1 MTSKMHAKLFALMII
16 LLVVFNGV
24 PASAGPGPDIILA
37 GNVYVNDNVE
47 PLTASD
53 TDYTVTL
60 KVEGVELASYQMGSD
75 PFNGDWYVL
84 YVPTDNG
91 LIPHVEYPVGK
102 EGDTAYIYVNGSP
115 VNENPVYLGAAGSQT
130 VLPIHVTLCVDA
142 DQDGIC
148 DDVDNCPGIAN
159 PDQTD
164 TDADGLGDACDTDDD
179 NDGVLDTE
187 DNCPLIANPDQAD
200 SDGDGTGDACDD
212 CLDADQD
219 GICDDVDNCPGSANP
234 DQADRD
240 GDGTGDACDNCPD
253 DPNKTEPGA
262 CGCGV
267 ADTDSDN
274 DGTPDCNDNC
284 PDVANTNQ
292 TDTDNDGIGDVCDT
306 CPNDADNDA
315 DGDGVC
321 GDVDNCPGIANPDQT
336 DSDGDGIGD
345 ACDMEA
351 PIAVDDEYSI
361 DEDNTLDV
369 AAQGV
374 LDNDTDA
381 NGDPLTAALVSGP
394 ENGTL
399 TLNADGSFTYTPNAN
414 FNGSDSFAYMAYD
427 GLEYSD
433 VAAVSITVD
442 PVNDAPVANAGLDQ
456 ADVPLGSVEL
466 DGGSSSDVDEDT
478 ITYNWTIKS
487 KPDGSAAELSDPNV
501 VRPTLLNIDT
511 YGSYEVK
518 LVVNDGTDDSAPDTV
533 VITTHEN
540 LAPVANAGQDQTVPV
555 YDPVWLDGSSSSDHN
570 GDDITYDWTI
580 TSMPDG
586 SEAVLDNHAAVKP
599 YFTPDEVGEYVVQLI
614 VYDGELY
621 SDPDTVTISAD
632 GNSKPVADAG
642 EDRNVNVGQ
651 EVCLDGGGSS
661 DPDGDDITYSWSIIS
676 PNGTSASLDDATA
689 VAPCF
694 TPDQAGE
701 YVVQLIVNDGEL
713 NSEPDTVVITANG
726 EEPALGD
733 LNGDNVVDMADLN
746 IILSH
751 RNQPADVCP
760 ECDLDGDGMI
770 TALDARKLVLLCTCP
785 RCICP

>member
-1 MTSKMHAKLFALMII
+1 MHAKLFALMII

-60 KVEGVELASYQMGSD
+60 EVEGVELASYQMGSE
-75 PFNGDWYVL
+75 PLNEDWYVL

-130 VLPIHVTLCVDA
+130 VLPIHVTLCV
-142 DQDGIC
+142 
-148 DDVDNCPGIAN
+148 
-159 PDQTD
+159 
-164 TDADGLGDACDTDDD
+164 
-179 NDGVLDTE
+179 
-187 DNCPLIANPDQAD
+187 
-200 SDGDGTGDACDD
+200 
-212 CLDADQD
+212 DADQD

-292 TDTDNDGIGDVCDT
+292 TDTD
-306 CPNDADNDA
+306 
-315 DGDGVC
+315 
-321 GDVDNCPGIANPDQT
+321 
-336 DSDGDGIGD
+336 GDGIGD
-345 ACDMEA
+345 ACDIEA
-351 PIAVDDEYSI
+351 PVAVDDGYSI

-369 AAQGV
+369 AAPGV

-381 NGDPLTAALVSGP
+381 DGDPLTAELVSGP
-394 ENGTL
+394 SKGTL
-399 TLNADGSFTYTPNAN
+399 ALNADGSFTYTPNAN
-414 FNGSDSFAYMAYD
+414 FNGEDSFTYVAND
-427 GLEYSD
+427 GLEDSNTAT
-433 VAAVSITVD
+433 VTITINS
-442 PVNDAPVANAGLDQ
+442 VNDAPVANAGPDQ
-456 ADVPLGSVEL
+456 ADVSLGDVPL
-466 DGGSSSDVDEDT
+466 DGGGSTDVDEDP
-478 ITYNWTIKS
+478 ITFNWTINDE
-487 KPDGSAAELSDPNV
+487 PYAGAGTLVDANLVN
-501 VRPTLLNIDT
+501 PTLVVDR
-511 YGSYEVK
+511 YGLYEIRLEVC
-518 LVVNDGTDDSAPDTV
+518 DEDACASDTV
-533 VITTHEN
+533 QIATEGN
-540 LAPVANAGQDQTVPV
+540 LKPVANAGEDNTVGQ
-555 YDPVWLDGSSSSDHN
+555 YDYVCLDGSASSDPN
-570 GDDITYDWTI
+570 GDDITYAWTI

-586 SEAVLDNHAAVKP
+586 SGSMLDNSVAVAP
-599 YFTPDEVGEYVVQLI
+599 YFTPDEVGDYMVQLI
-614 VYDGELY
+614 VNDGELY
-621 SDPDTVTISAD
+621 SDSNTVTISVE

-651 EVCLDGGGSS
+651 EVCLDGGESS
-661 DPDGDDITYSWSIIS
+661 DPDGDDITTYSWAI
-676 PNGTSASLDDATA
+676 TSRPDGSNANAAYLDDTGK
-689 VAPCF
+689 VNPCF
-694 TPDQAGE
+694 TPDVSGA
-701 YVVQLIVNDGEL
+701 YLVQLIVTDEHGLSGE
-713 NSEPDTVVITANG
+713 PVTVTITATEG
-726 EEPALGD
+726 EEPVPGD
-733 LNGDNVVDMADLN
+733 LDGDGIVDMADLN

-751 RNQPADVCP
+751 RNQSADVCP

-770 TALDARKLVLLCTCP
+770 TALDARKLFLLCTCP
-785 RCICP
+785 RCVCP